1 MDAQNLVQ
9 NFLEEAMR
17 EGTQSARISLY
28 CRRDFISVT
37 EDELLVA
44 MAHAVKD
51 AEEDGGA
58 RWWYLLIIVMGLLSA
73 GFSTATVISRN
84 ITEVMF
90 YMMVGV
96 SAAGGVI
103 AWQYFLFI
111 RELYAHPKK
120 VAAICRELH
129 EALGQLGVIQGSQLS

>member
-1 MDAQNLVQ
+1 MDAQDLVQ
-9 NFLEEAMR
+9 NFVEVAIK

-28 CRRDFISVT
+28 CRRDFISAT

-44 MAHAVKD
+44 MAHVVKG

-58 RWWYLLIIVMGLLSA
+58 RWWYLLIIAMGLLST
-73 GFSTATVISRN
+73 GFSTATIISRN

-96 SAAGGVI
+96 SAAGGI
-103 AWQYFLFI
+103 LAWQYFLYI
-111 RELYAHPKK
+111 RELYVHPKK

-129 EALGQLGVIQGSQLS
+129 EALGQLGVIHRSQLS